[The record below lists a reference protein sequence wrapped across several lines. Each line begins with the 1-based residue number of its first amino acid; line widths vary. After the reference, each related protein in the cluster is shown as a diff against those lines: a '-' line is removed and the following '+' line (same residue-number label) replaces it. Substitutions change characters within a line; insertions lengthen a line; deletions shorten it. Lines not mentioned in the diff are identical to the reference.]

1 MVVEISIT
9 MKNPSD
15 ITRAQAGVPIIED
28 TTSTIR
34 HLVKLP
40 VIVAA
45 LGYLVDMYDL
55 FLFSIV
61 RVPSLTEL
69 GLSGTNLLSEG
80 VMMLN
85 MQMAGLLIG
94 GIFWGILGDKKGR
107 LSVLFGSILIYS
119 LANIAN
125 GFVQTVPQY
134 AILRFIAGIGLA
146 GELGAGITLVSEIL
160 PKKIRGYGTTLVA
173 TMGVFG
179 AILAYF
185 IADIF
190 AWRASYFIGGG
201 LGLVLLFMR
210 VRVFESGI
218 FLQSRKA
225 PVQRGNIWMLFNN
238 KERFF
243 RYLKCI
249 LIGLPIWFVVGVLI
263 TFSPELGEAMGL
275 DAPVKAG
282 VAVILS
288 FAAQAFGNITSGLL
302 SQYTQSRKKIIGLF
316 ILLSFFCSLLYLL
329 MPMDSVNVF
338 YLMCIFL
345 GFANG
350 YWTLFVTVAAEL
362 FGTNLRATV
371 ATTVPNFVRGA
382 VIPITTLF
390 LFLRTDWGIINS
402 ALALGILTTVIA
414 LLSLWSLNETF
425 HKDLNYNEDVAKE
438 I

>member
-1 MVVEISIT
+1 MKEPVNTTNIDDTEKTSVVRELL
-9 MKNPSD
+9 
-15 ITRAQAGVPIIED
+15 R
-28 TTSTIR
+28 
-34 HLVKLP
+34 LP

-61 RVPSLTEL
+61 RVPSLTDL
-69 GLSGTNLLSEG
+69 GLTGTNLLEDG
-80 VMMLN
+80 VLMLN

-94 GIFWGILGDKKGR
+94 GIFWGVLGDKKGR

-134 AILRFIAGIGLA
+134 AVLRFIAGIGLA

-160 PKKIRGYGTTLVA
+160 PRRIRGYGTTMVA
-173 TMGVFG
+173 TLGVFG

-185 IADIF
+185 VADIF

-201 LGLVLLFMR
+201 LGLVLLVMR

-218 FLQSRKA
+218 FLKA
-225 PVQRGNIWMLFNN
+225 KSADVQRGNILMLFNN
-238 KERFF
+238 SERFF

-249 LIGLPIWFVVGVLI
+249 LVGLPIWFVVGVLI

-275 DAPVKAG
+275 DGPVKAG
-282 VAVILS
+282 IAVILS
-288 FAAQAFGNITSGLL
+288 FASQAFGNVTSGLL
-302 SQYTQSRKKIIGLF
+302 SQYTQSRKKIMGLF
-316 ILLSFFCSLLYLL
+316 IVMSFAFSILYLML
-329 MPMDSVNVF
+329 PMDSVNVF
-338 YLMCIFL
+338 YLLCVFL
-345 GFANG
+345 GFSNG

-382 VIPITTLF
+382 VIPITMLF
-390 LFLRTDWGIINS
+390 LYLREDVGIINS
-402 ALALGILTTVIA
+402 AIILALLTTAIA
-414 LLSLWSLNETF
+414 LLSLWTLDETF
-425 HKDLNYNEDVAKE
+425 HKDLNYNEDTDEK
-438 I
+438 